1 MKRDRIIGIVLVIVC
16 ILLWFLIIPFQVA
29 SAKEA
34 GYPKFVTV
42 WIGLSSLALIL
53 RSLRRTS
60 LGSPIEVQEKMSF
73 PALVAIGTLLLLC
86 VVSIDYLGFFIP
98 SFLFLVISMFMQ
110 GVRNWRVHVA
120 VPSTLLLFIYVLI
133 EKLLRF
139 PLPKGS
145 IFG

>member
-34 GYPKFVTV
+34 GYPKFVTL
-42 WIGLSSLALIL
+42 WIGLSSFALIL
-53 RSLRRTS
+53 RSLRKTP
-60 LGSPIEVQEKMSF
+60 LGSQTEVQEKPSF
-73 PALVAIGTLLLLC
+73 PALGAIGGLLLLC
-86 VVSIDYLGFFIP
+86 VLSIDLLGFFIP
-98 SFLFLVISMFMQ
+98 SFLFLVISMFVQ
-110 GVRNWRVHVA
+110 GVRDWRVHVA

-133 EKLLRF
+133 EKLLKF
-139 PLPKGS
+139 PLPKGN